1 MKECEEIHFCLI
13 ISKIDANIFS
23 FFAHMD
29 FVYFRKTVKFVSIS
43 TENCSPTTLFKILR
57 RQLVKKAI

>member
-1 MKECEEIHFCLI
+1 
-13 ISKIDANIFS
+13 
-23 FFAHMD
+23 MD

-43 TENCSPTTLFKILR
+43 TENCSLTTLYKILR

>member
-1 MKECEEIHFCLI
+1 M
-13 ISKIDANIFS
+13 N
-23 FFAHMD
+23 
-29 FVYFRKTVKFVSIS
+29 FVYFRKIVKFVFIS